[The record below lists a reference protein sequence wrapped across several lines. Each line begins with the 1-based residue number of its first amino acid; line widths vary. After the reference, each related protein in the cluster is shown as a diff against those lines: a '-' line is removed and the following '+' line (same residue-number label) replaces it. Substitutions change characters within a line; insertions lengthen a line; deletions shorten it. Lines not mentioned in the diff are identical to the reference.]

1 MPNIFHT
8 HNGTVEYII
17 YQNESEL
24 PRNVKIFIRELRKDF
39 PNDEIKL
46 YRYDVRKDLDDGKI
60 DFDEVTLTMDM
71 DAERYAKGEY
81 SYIKDTDNKFDGLAD
96 VLGIK
101 RWYISTP
108 YINKKEFAEKF
119 LKDLKKYMKSTGDG
133 GSIHSIKFDLTSKF
147 EMEVK
152 IILKKEINSHRVE
165 YEIKNLAKNYLN
177 SLGYKNIRVY
187 IP

>member
-8 HNGTVEYII
+8 HNDTVEHKI

-24 PRNVKIFIRELRKDF
+24 PRNAKIFMRELRQEF
-39 PNDEIKL
+39 PNDELKL
-46 YRYDVRKDLDDGKI
+46 YRYDEIKNLEDGKTQN
-60 DFDEVTLTMDM
+60 ELTLTMNM

-81 SYIKDTDNKFDGLAD
+81 SYIKDYDNKFDRLSDA
-96 VLGIK
+96 LGID
-101 RWYISTP
+101 RWFISSP

-133 GSIHSIKFDLTSKF
+133 DSIHSIRFDLTSKY
-147 EMEVK
+147 EMEIK
-152 IILKKEINSHRVE
+152 IILKKDWVSRRSE
-165 YEIKNLAKNYLN
+165 YTIKNLAKDYLA
-177 SLGYKNIRVY
+177 SQGYKNIRVY

>member
-8 HNGTVEYII
+8 HNGTVEHRI

-24 PRNVKIFIRELRKDF
+24 PRNAKIFMRELRKDL

-46 YRYDVRKDLDDGKI
+46 YRYDEIKNLEDGKTQN
-60 DFDEVTLTMDM
+60 ELTLTMDM
-71 DAERYAKGEY
+71 DAERYAKDEY
-81 SYIKDTDNKFDGLAD
+81 SYIKDADNKFDRLAD
-96 VLGIK
+96 ALGID

-133 GSIHSIKFDLTSKF
+133 DSIHSIRFDLTSKY
-147 EMEVK
+147 EMEIK
-152 IILKKEINSHRVE
+152 IILKKDWVSQRSE
-165 YEIKNLAKNYLN
+165 YTIKNLAKDYLK
-177 SLGYKNIRVY
+177 SQGYKNIRVY